1 MVAHTP
7 LLEISCRRCNFFC
20 RVVPGRPSYAIKSDW
35 QAPPAEWDDRDQFI
49 YGPKSL
55 FYKNLKYVEKQDFT
69 INPEWL
75 SEHMTVSTM
84 STAYRTCA
92 LRYGWCA

>member
-1 MVAHTP
+1 MVAHTT
-7 LLEISCRRCNFFC
+7 LLGISCHGSNFFC

-49 YGPKSL
+49 YGPKSV

-75 SEHMTVSTM
+75 SEHMAVSTM

>member
-1 MVAHTP
+1 MKYFKT
-7 LLEISCRRCNFFC
+7 LMLF

-35 QAPPAEWDDRDQFI
+35 QAPPAEWDDRDQYI
-49 YGPKSL
+49 YGAKSI
-55 FYKNLKYVEKQDFT
+55 FYKNLKYVPNKDFK

-75 SEHMTVSTM
+75 SEHMSVSTM
-84 STAYRTCA
+84 SKAYRTCA